1 MKIKHDKR
9 KDFFKAVKQKLQ
21 KALVTNQVSG
31 KRVGSNLFVGKMQS
45 INESNTFMSSSTKKL
60 GSQLRSINV
69 IL

>member
-31 KRVGSNLFVGKMQS
+31 KRVG
-45 INESNTFMSSSTKKL
+45 
-60 GSQLRSINV
+60 
-69 IL
+69 

>member
-45 INESNTFMSSSTKKL
+45 INESNAFMSSSTKKL
-60 GSQLRSINV
+60 GSQLRSIK
-69 IL
+69 